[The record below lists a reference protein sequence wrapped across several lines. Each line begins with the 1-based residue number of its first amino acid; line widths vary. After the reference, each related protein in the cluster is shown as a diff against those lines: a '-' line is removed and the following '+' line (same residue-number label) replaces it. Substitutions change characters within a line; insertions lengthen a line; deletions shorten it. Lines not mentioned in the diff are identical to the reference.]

1 MVWYNT
7 IELEFFLMRRE
18 LSSFACDAPA
28 RSFADRLATE
38 GVLGLF
44 LAFYVFIRYDVSK
57 RFMPPSVHHRLRL
70 LFFPI
75 KPFADAVSS
84 HTYHN
89 WEK

>member
-1 MVWYNT
+1 MWYNT

-57 RFMPPSVHHRLRL
+57 RFMPPSVHHLVL
-70 LFFPI
+70 LKELLVQQKRQVRQHLSFYF
-75 KPFADAVSS
+75 SC
-84 HTYHN
+84 
-89 WEK
+89 

>member
-1 MVWYNT
+1 
-7 IELEFFLMRRE
+7 MRRE

-57 RFMPPSVHHRLRL
+57 RFMPPSVHHLVL
-70 LFFPI
+70 LKELLVQQKRQVRQHLSFY
-75 KPFADAVSS
+75 SC
-84 HTYHN
+84 
-89 WEK
+89 